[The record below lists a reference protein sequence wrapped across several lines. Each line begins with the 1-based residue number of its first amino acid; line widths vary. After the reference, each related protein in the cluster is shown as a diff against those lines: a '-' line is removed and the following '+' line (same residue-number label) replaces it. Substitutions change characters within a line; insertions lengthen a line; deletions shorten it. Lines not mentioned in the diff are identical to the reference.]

1 MMRSI
6 VYFVGGAERAL
17 LNLLSGLDRGRRR
30 PIVFHLRPEGVPGV
44 PRGLFFDAHDD
55 GTILGETAL
64 TESRFSTCCGAT
76 TTEIWLG
83 RARVGCRSWPD
94 GRKPRPGL
102 RGGIG
107 WLSVYLGASLLR
119 SALLWI
125 REWNRR
131 ASK

>member
-6 VYFVGGAERAL
+6 VYFVGGAEQAL

-30 PIVFHLRPEGVPGV
+30 PLVFHLRPEGVPEI
-44 PRGLFFDAHDD
+44 PRGLFFDAHHD

-64 TESRFSTCCGAT
+64 TGIPLLYPLRRKNYGDLAWKGTR
-76 TTEIWLG
+76 WLSELAG
-83 RARVGCRSWPD
+83 RPQASPRSAWWNRLVERV
-94 GRKPRPGL
+94 L
-102 RGGIG
+102 RGF
-107 WLSVYLGASLLR
+107 ASTF
-119 SALLWI
+119 ALLWI

>member
-1 MMRSI
+1 M
-6 VYFVGGAERAL
+6 
-17 LNLLSGLDRGRRR
+17 
-30 PIVFHLRPEGVPGV
+30 FHLRPEGVPGV
-44 PRGLFFDAHDD
+44 PRGLFFDAHYD

-64 TESRFSTCCGAT
+64 TGIPLLYPLRRKNY
-76 TTEIWLG
+76 EIWLG

-94 GRKPRPGL
+94 GREPRPGL

-107 WLSVYLGASLLR
+107 SLSVYFGASLVR

>member
-1 MMRSI
+1 MMRGI

-64 TESRFSTCCGAT
+64 TG
-76 TTEIWLG
+76 IPLLYL
-83 RARVGCRSWPD
+83 
-94 GRKPRPGL
+94 L
-102 RGGIG
+102 RRNSYRDLAWKGTR
-107 WLSVYLGASLLR
+107 WLSELAGRPQAS
-119 SALLWI
+119 
-125 REWNRR
+125 
-131 ASK
+131 